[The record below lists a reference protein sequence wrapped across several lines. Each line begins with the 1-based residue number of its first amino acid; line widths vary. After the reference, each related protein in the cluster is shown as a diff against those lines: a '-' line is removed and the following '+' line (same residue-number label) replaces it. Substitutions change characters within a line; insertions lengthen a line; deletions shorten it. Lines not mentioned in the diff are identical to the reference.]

1 MNIAPIRKAIVAFV
15 LGLIVTWLGLI
26 VTWLGRV
33 GFSVDAELRDSIESV
48 LSAVAVA
55 VSVYLVPNAATP
67 DEG

>member
-1 MNIAPIRKAIVAFV
+1 MNIAPIRKAVVAFV
-15 LGLIVTWLGLI
+15 LGLI

-33 GFSVDAELRDSIESV
+33 GFSVDAELRESIESV

-55 VSVYLVPNAATP
+55 VSVYLIPNAP